1 MTYRVGDVF
10 TAIADPSRRAILAL
24 LAGAELPV
32 KEIAERFDVT
42 RPAVAKHLAILER
55 ARLVQARRSGR
66 LRLYRL
72 DAKPL
77 REIHDWLAAYEPF
90 WSTRLRRL
98 KARVEAE
105 GRRR

>member
-10 TAIADPSRRAILAL
+10 TAIADPSRRAILGL

-32 KEIAERFDVT
+32 KAIAERFAVT
-42 RPAVAKHLAILER
+42 RPAVAKHLAVLER
-55 ARLVQARRSGR
+55 AGLVQARRSGR

-77 REIHDWLAAYEPF
+77 RDVQDWLALYEPF
-90 WSTRLRRL
+90 WAARLRGL
-98 KARVEAE
+98 KARVEA
-105 GRRR
+105 RRR